1 MIDIHSAYLSQHGI
15 HTEIAGVEQRY
26 QFPLLGRNVYHYQ
39 GIIYQSEMI
48 GFLRLRVELEFYRD
62 LRLDV
67 YTFPGRLR

>member
-39 GIIYQSEMI
+39 GIYTSLEMI
-48 GFLRLRVELEFYRD
+48 EFLQPRVELEFYRD
-62 LRLDV
+62 LRRDA

>member
-39 GIIYQSEMI
+39 GIYTSLEMI
-48 GFLRLRVELEFYRD
+48 EFLQPL
-62 LRLDV
+62 
-67 YTFPGRLR
+67 